1 MSTANLFQLLLLAA
15 IWGASFLFMRIAVPV
30 LGPAW
35 LIEARV
41 ALAALLLWAVAR
53 WLREPPLGLRG
64 HGRVYL
70 VLGLLNTALPF
81 LFFAYAA
88 RTLPASLMS
97 ILNATGPIWGALI
110 AALWERTPLRPRVV
124 FGLLLGVAGVGLLLG
139 VEPAALQA
147 GAWPAIAAT
156 LAATCCYGIASNYAR
171 VVSTPGPLANAH
183 GSMWAAVLWVV
194 PLLAFM
200 PPPVPSVPSSGVLA
214 TVAALGLLC
223 TGVAYLLYFRLV
235 AEIGAA
241 PALTVGFL
249 IPLFGVLWG
258 WLFLGESV
266 GWHTLGGA
274 AVVVLGT
281 ALVTGFSPRTLWL
294 AKAARHG

>member
-1 MSTANLFQLLLLAA
+1 MSTVNLFQLLLLAA

-53 WLREPPLGLRG
+53 WLREPPLGLRS

-110 AALWERTPLRPRVV
+110 AALWERTPLRPRVAL
-124 FGLLLGVAGVGLLLG
+124 GLLLGVAGVGLLLG
-139 VEPAALQA
+139 VEPATLQVGA
-147 GAWPAIAAT
+147 GTAIAAT

-171 VVSTPGPLANAH
+171 VVATPGPLANAH
-183 GSMWAAVLWVV
+183 GSMWAAVLWVL

-200 PPPVPSVPSSGVLA
+200 PPPVPALPSPGVLA

-281 ALVTGFSPRTLWL
+281 ALVTGFSPRSLWL
-294 AKAARHG
+294 AKAVRHG

>member
-147 GAWPAIAAT
+147 GAGPAIAAT

-183 GSMWAAVLWVV
+183 GSM
-194 PLLAFM
+194 
-200 PPPVPSVPSSGVLA
+200 
-214 TVAALGLLC
+214 
-223 TGVAYLLYFRLV
+223 
-235 AEIGAA
+235 
-241 PALTVGFL
+241 
-249 IPLFGVLWG
+249 
-258 WLFLGESV
+258 
-266 GWHTLGGA
+266 
-274 AVVVLGT
+274 
-281 ALVTGFSPRTLWL
+281 
-294 AKAARHG
+294 

>member
-1 MSTANLFQLLLLAA
+1 MTFASLLQLLLLAA
-15 IWGASFLFMRIAVPV
+15 IWGASFLFMRIAVPA

-41 ALAALLLWAVAR
+41 VLAAALLWAVAR
-53 WLREPPLGLRG
+53 LLRQPPLGLRS
-64 HGRVYL
+64 HGRHYL

-81 LFFAYAA
+81 LCFAYAA

-110 AALWERTPLRPRVV
+110 AALWQRTPLQPRAAV
-124 FGLLLGVAGVGLLLG
+124 GLLLGVAGVALLLG
-139 VEPAALQA
+139 VEPATAQA
-147 GAWPAIAAT
+147 GAPLAISAT
-156 LAATCCYGIASNYAR
+156 LAATCCYGLASNYAR
-171 VVSTPGPLANAH
+171 VASTQGPLANAH
-183 GSMWAAVLWVV
+183 GSMWAAVLWGL
-194 PLLAFM
+194 PLLAFA
-200 PPPVPSVPSSGVLA
+200 PVPAVPSPGVLA

-235 AEIGAA
+235 ADIGAA

-258 WLFLGESV
+258 WLFLGEAV

-274 AVVVLGT
+274 LVVLLGT
-281 ALVTGFSPRTLWL
+281 ALVTGVSLRTLWP
-294 AKAARHG
+294 AKAVTHG